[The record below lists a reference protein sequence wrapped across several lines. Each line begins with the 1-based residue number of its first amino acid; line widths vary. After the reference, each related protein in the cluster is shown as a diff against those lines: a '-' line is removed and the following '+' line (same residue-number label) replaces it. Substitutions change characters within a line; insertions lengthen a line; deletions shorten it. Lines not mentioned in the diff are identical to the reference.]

1 VTSKPLPLFNYCITA
16 HDEVVEMIAMESIEE
31 NEKVLEQSEMTKQ
44 TAIHG

>member
-1 VTSKPLPLFNYCITA
+1 
-16 HDEVVEMIAMESIEE
+16 MIAMESIEE